1 MVGRIVKIISNQF
14 TVSCDEKNY
23 ECAARGIFR
32 KNKEVP
38 LAGDFVEFD
47 NEKKLIT
54 KILKRKNE
62 LVRPPVSNIDNA
74 LIVTSVGI
82 PAFSSNL
89 LDKMLCI
96 IEYNSINP
104 IICFTKLDLLNK
116 EELVEIKTY
125 INYYRQIGYVVYENT
140 EIEEIKTLFKNKV
153 TVFTGQTGAGK
164 STLINKLDINLELKT
179 GEVSEAL
186 GRGKHTTRHT
196 ELIPLYGGLVAD
208 TPGFSALDFYG
219 MSRSDI
225 RDNFIEFNLYRSN
238 CKYADCMHDKEDH
251 CYVKR
256 MVGEGKILPSRYEN
270 YINFIRKVS

>member
-1 MVGRIVKIISNQF
+1 MTGRIVKVISNQF
-14 TVSCDEKNY
+14 TVLCNDKKY

-32 KNKEVP
+32 KNREVP

-54 KILKRKNE
+54 KILNRKNE
-62 LVRPPVSNIDNA
+62 LVRPPVSNIDKA

-96 IEYNSINP
+96 IEYNNIKP
-104 IICFTKLDLLNK
+104 VICFSKLDLLSK
-116 EELVEIKTY
+116 TELEEMKNY
-125 INYYRQIGYVVYENT
+125 INYYKNIGYEVYFNT
-140 EIEEIKTLFKNKV
+140 EIEKIKTIFKDCV

-164 STLINKLDINLELKT
+164 STLLNSLNPNLNLKT
-179 GEVSEAL
+179 DDVSEAL

-196 ELIPLYGGLVAD
+196 ELISLFGGLVAD

-219 MSRSDI
+219 MSKNDI
-225 RDNFIEFNLYRSN
+225 RDNFIEFNEYRHN
-238 CKYADCMHDKEDH
+238 CKYADCMHDKENN

-256 MVGEGKILPSRYEN
+256 MVGEGNILPSRYEN
-270 YINFIRKVS
+270 YLNFIRKVS